1 MTAAGF
7 ALNDTSAVRWTYPE
21 LCFWINDGIRAL
33 ILARPFAASQT
44 VTIQM
49 QAGTWQNVPI
59 EYLTLLRLTRNIS
72 AVGPP
77 RVGGRAIRITTHD
90 ALDTSCPEW
99 HNPKCVPYNSQVRQF
114 IFDDDDP
121 RSFYVY
127 PGNDG
132 TGIVEGIVS
141 ALPSM
146 VVATGD
152 ITLLASYAVDVDVKD
167 IYQAPILDYVLYRAM
182 AKDDTDGTP
191 AGSAAHF
198 QAFTAAVSADVQVA
212 NAASANA
219 QPNEHPKV

>member
-7 ALNDTSAVRWTYPE
+7 ALNDEGATRWTFPE
-21 LCFWINDGIRAL
+21 LCFWLNEGIRAL
-33 ILARPFAASQT
+33 VLARPFCASK
-44 VTIQM
+44 TITLTM
-49 QAGTWQNVPI
+49 QAGTYQEVPI

-72 AVGPP
+72 DVGPP

-90 ALDTSCPEW
+90 ALDASCPEW
-99 HNPKCVPYNSQVRQF
+99 HNPKIIKYSPQVRQF

-132 TGIVEGIVS
+132 TGVVEGIVS
-141 ALPSM
+141 ALPCM

-152 ITLLASYAVDVDVKD
+152 IDTLASYAVDVDVKD
-167 IYQAPILDYVLYRAM
+167 IYQPPLLDYVLYRAM
-182 AKDDTDGTP
+182 SKDDTDGNP
-191 AGSAAHF
+191 AGAASHL
-198 QAFTAAVSADVQVA
+198 QAFIAAVGADVQVA
-212 NAASANA
+212 GADSPNA